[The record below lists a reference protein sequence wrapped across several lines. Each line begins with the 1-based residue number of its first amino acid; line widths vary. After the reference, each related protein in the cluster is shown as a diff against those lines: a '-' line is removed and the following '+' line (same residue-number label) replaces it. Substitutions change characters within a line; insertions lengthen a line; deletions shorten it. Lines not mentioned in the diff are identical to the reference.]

1 MRLNW
6 ELKNCC
12 HHDQVVFPV
21 TVSVCA
27 VVILVLRRTVLLRP
41 FKLVTLFLQEA
52 SHAIAC
58 RLTCGEVAGIQVH
71 PDEGRKT
78 TTRGGIYWCILP
90 AGCNFSY
97 PLLLC
102 SFCYIFSSYLTW
114 TLQFPNVFPDCILF
128 NVKI

>member
-1 MRLNW
+1 MLCSGNKSLYTLAKMRLNW

-58 RLTCGEVAGIQVH
+58 RLTCGEHAG
-71 PDEGRKT
+71 GRDP
-78 TTRGGIYWCILP
+78 G
-90 AGCNFSY
+90 
-97 PLLLC
+97 
-102 SFCYIFSSYLTW
+102 SS
-114 TLQFPNVFPDCILF
+114 
-128 NVKI
+128 